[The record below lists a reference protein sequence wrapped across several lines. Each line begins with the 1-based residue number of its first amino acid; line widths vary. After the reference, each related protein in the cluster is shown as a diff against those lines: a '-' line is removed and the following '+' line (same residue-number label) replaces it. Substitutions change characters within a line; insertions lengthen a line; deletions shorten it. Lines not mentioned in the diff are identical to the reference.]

1 MKHFLVVL
9 AFLCASNLTFASS
22 GIDLLGDPA
31 TTKLVNMC
39 PTHTPIETEPDLL
52 VLVFRDG
59 SGNITGITYG
69 DDGRDCITYLEYIGS
84 SVYPSSGWTDC
95 P

>member
-1 MKHFLVVL
+1 MKHFLIL
-9 AFLCASNLTFASS
+9 FAFLCATNLMFASS

-31 TTKLVNMC
+31 TTKLVNIS
-39 PTHTPIETEPDLL
+39 PTNALLEAEPDILI
-52 VLVFRDG
+52 LVFRDG